1 MKGKE
6 RLYAVAGGP
15 MERFKREWK
24 IRQALWLAMAVL
36 ILLLLHFQ
44 ILAAINGINRELDS
58 IDYELSRMD
67 NRLALMAEQVGIS
80 YSDWRGRG
88 SRADSSRY

>member
-1 MKGKE
+1 
-6 RLYAVAGGP
+6 
-15 MERFKREWK
+15 MERFEREWK
-24 IRQALWLAMAVL
+24 NRQALWLALAVL

-67 NRLALMAEQVGIS
+67 NRLALIAEQVGIS
-80 YSDWRGRG
+80 SGGRG

>member
-1 MKGKE
+1 MKGQE

-15 MERFKREWK
+15 MEWFKRQWRY
-24 IRQALWLAMAVL
+24 RQTLWLGLAVL
-36 ILLLLHFQ
+36 IVLLLQFQ
-44 ILAAINGINRELDS
+44 ILASVNEINRELGS
-58 IDYELSRMD
+58 MDYELSRMD

>member
-1 MKGKE
+1 
-6 RLYAVAGGP
+6 
-15 MERFKREWK
+15 MEESPSVMA
-24 IRQALWLAMAVL
+24 ALAVL

-67 NRLALMAEQVGIS
+67 NRLALGRAGKPSDYSRVGN
-80 YSDWRGRG
+80 
-88 SRADSSRY
+88 